1 MGIKATEDVCH
12 LSPADSH
19 FTVTAVGGVK
29 YKDGVKDRGG
39 FELSKHQLT
48 EEYFQWRKVGK
59 VKGQL
64 TWTHVERKV
73 KNQLIFVN

>member
-1 MGIKATEDVCH
+1 MGITASEDVCH

-48 EEYFQWRKVGK
+48 AEYFRV
-59 VKGQL
+59 
-64 TWTHVERKV
+64 
-73 KNQLIFVN
+73 